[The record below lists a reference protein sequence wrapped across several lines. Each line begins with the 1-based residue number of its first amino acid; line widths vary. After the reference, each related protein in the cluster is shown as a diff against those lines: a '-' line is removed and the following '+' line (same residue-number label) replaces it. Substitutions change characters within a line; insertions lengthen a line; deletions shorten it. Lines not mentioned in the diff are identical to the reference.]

1 MPPDPRSALLF
12 YADAPARP
20 GDELYAEWLAELR
33 SAQAEVMA
41 QILRFDKLI
50 ADNGGEDLPD
60 LLAAGV
66 SASRL
71 CELLRER
78 YLETDEISRAI
89 IASPDAERSR
99 ELMRRVV
106 AGARK

>member
-20 GDELYAEWLAELR
+20 GDALYAEWLAELR
-33 SAQAEVMA
+33 SAQADMMS
-41 QILRFDKLI
+41 QILRLDKLV
-50 ADNGGEDLPD
+50 ADNSGGDPPD
-60 LLAAGV
+60 LLTVGV
-66 SASRL
+66 SATRL
-71 CELLRER
+71 CALLRER

-106 AGARK
+106 DARK